1 MKVKSNSKLLF
12 GFLLVMIVS
21 ASCSKSNSSDPTP
34 QNTIITSDSSEYNGR
49 LKAEVRN
56 NSNNLEPNAIVYL
69 YANYSDL
76 ERNLSLNYIYTN
88 SSGIADFGYL
98 LQGNYY
104 LMAQSTTNSLLRDT
118 TVVQVNSKRE
128 TTRTMRLSY

>member
-1 MKVKSNSKLLF
+1 MMIKSNSKLLV
-12 GFLLVMIVS
+12 GFLLVMVAS
-21 ASCSKSNSSDPTP
+21 SSCSKSSSNDPQP

-69 YANYSDL
+69 YANYTDL

-128 TTRTMRLSY
+128 TTRAMRLSY

>member
-1 MKVKSNSKLLF
+1 MVKSNIKILF
-12 GFLLVMIVS
+12 SFLMIVV
-21 ASCSKSNSSDPTP
+21 ASCSKSSSSDPTP
-34 QNTIITSDSSEYNGR
+34 QNTVITSDSSEFNGR

-56 NSNNLEPNAIVYL
+56 NSNNLESNAIVYL

-104 LMAQSTTNSLLRDT
+104 LMAQSTTNSFLRDT

-128 TTRTMRLSY
+128 TTRSMRLSY

>member
-1 MKVKSNSKLLF
+1 MKIKCNSKLLF

-21 ASCSKSNSSDPTP
+21 ASCSKSSSSDPTP

-56 NSNNLEPNAIVYL
+56 NSNNLEANAVVYL

-76 ERNLSLNYIYTN
+76 ERNLSLNFIYTN

-104 LMAQSTTNSLLRDT
+104 LMAQSTTNSFLRDT

-128 TTRTMRLSY
+128 TTRSMRLSY

>member
-1 MKVKSNSKLLF
+1 MMMKSNSKLLV

-21 ASCSKSNSSDPTP
+21 SSCSKSSSNDPQP

-69 YANYSDL
+69 YANYTDL

-128 TTRTMRLSY
+128 TTRAMRLSY

>member
-1 MKVKSNSKLLF
+1 MKIKSNSKLLF

-21 ASCSKSNSSDPTP
+21 ASCSKSSSSDPTP
-34 QNTIITSDSSEYNGR
+34 QSTIITSDSSEYNGR

-56 NSNNLEPNAIVYL
+56 NSNNLEANAVVYL

-104 LMAQSTTNSLLRDT
+104 LMAQSTTNSFLRDT

-128 TTRTMRLSY
+128 TTRSMRLSY

>member
-12 GFLLVMIVS
+12 VFLLVMIVS
-21 ASCSKSNSSDPTP
+21 ASCSKSSSSDPTP